1 MIRKFSGSDIDHVLD
16 IWLSASIKAHDFVEA
31 SFWKSQV
38 ENMRNIYIPASE
50 IYVFESSSKVLGFY
64 SLHENSLATIFV
76 HPEFQ
81 GKGIGKQ
88 LITHA
93 KKQRDRLTLSVYK
106 ENVDSYQF
114 YLSQGFAVVSEQTDE
129 HTGHQEYT
137 MCIGTYL
144 DRTPHH

>member
-1 MIRKFSGSDIDHVLD
+1 MIRKFSGSDIDPVLG

-31 SFWKSQV
+31 LFWESQV

-50 IYVFESSSKVLGFY
+50 TYVYESDSEVIGFY
-64 SLHENSLATIFV
+64 SLNENNLAAIFV
-76 HPEFQ
+76 STEFQ

-88 LITHA
+88 LISHA

-106 ENVDSYQF
+106 ENEASCQF
-114 YLSQGFAVVSEQTDE
+114 YLSQGFAVISEQTDE

-137 MCIGTYL
+137 MSIGT
-144 DRTPHH
+144 

>member
-1 MIRKFSGSDIDHVLD
+1 MIRKSNGSDIDLVLD
-16 IWLSASIKAHDFVEA
+16 IWLSASIKAHDFIEA
-31 SFWKSQV
+31 SFWESQV

-50 IYVFESSSKVLGFY
+50 TYVFESDSKVVGFY
-64 SLHENSLATIFV
+64 SLYENNLAAIFV

-88 LITHA
+88 LMSHA
-93 KKQRDRLTLSVYK
+93 KTRNVRLTLSVYK
-106 ENVDSYQF
+106 ENEDSYQF

-137 MCIGTYL
+137 MSIGT
-144 DRTPHH
+144 